1 MDFAGKDTQPMLR
14 ADNVVKRFGAGAVAR
29 DREVSALAGVSLEVY
44 SGTTLAVVGPSGS
57 GKSTLGFCLACL
69 ERVSSGKVWIA
80 GTEVSGL
87 DEREL
92 RAVRP
97 TVQLVFQDPASSLN
111 PRMSA
116 RELVMEPLKIQ
127 NWRGK
132 EEQSARARELLDRVG
147 IASAKEGRRSGEF
160 SGGQKQRIAIARALA
175 LEPKVVIL
183 DESLSALDCS
193 VQAKIANLLLE
204 LQAYLGLTYVFI
216 THDLAMAA
224 HLGDEIAVMNGGR
237 IVEKGSARGV
247 VDAPAHEVTQRLV
260 NASRSRT
267 AVARSPQLV

>member
-116 RELVMEPLKIQ
+116 RELVMEPLRIQ
-127 NWRGK
+127 KWRGQ
-132 EEQSARARELLDRVG
+132 EEQSARARALLDRVG
-147 IASAKEGRRSGEF
+147 IARAKEGHRPGEF

-175 LEPKVVIL
+175 LEPKVLIL

-237 IVEKGSARGV
+237 IVERGSARRV

>member
-1 MDFAGKDTQPMLR
+1 MEFAGKDTQPILR
-14 ADNVVKRFGAGAVAR
+14 ADSVVKRFGAAAVAR
-29 DREVSALAGVSLEVY
+29 DRVVTALAGVSLEVY

-80 GTEVSGL
+80 GTEVSRL

-92 RAVRP
+92 RTVRP

-147 IASAKEGRRSGEF
+147 IARAKEGHRSGEF

-193 VQAKIANLLLE
+193 VQAKIANLLME
-204 LQAYLGLTYVFI
+204 LQAHLGLTYVFI

-237 IVEKGSARGV
+237 IVERGSARRV

>member
-1 MDFAGKDTQPMLR
+1 MDFAGKDAQPILR

-29 DREVSALAGVSLEVY
+29 DRKVSALAGLSLEVY

-69 ERVSSGKVWIA
+69 ERVSSGRVWIA

-147 IASAKEGRRSGEF
+147 IARAKEGHRSGEF
-160 SGGQKQRIAIARALA
+160 SGGQRQRIAIARALA

-237 IVEKGSARGV
+237 IVERGSARSV

>member
-1 MDFAGKDTQPMLR
+1 MDFAGKDTQPILR

-87 DEREL
+87 DEQEL

-147 IASAKEGRRSGEF
+147 IARAKEGHRSGEF
-160 SGGQKQRIAIARALA
+160 SGGQRQRIAIARALA

-237 IVEKGSARGV
+237 IVERGSARSV

>member
-1 MDFAGKDTQPMLR
+1 MEFAGNDMQPILR
-14 ADNVVKRFGAGAVAR
+14 TDNVVKRYGGGAMAR
-29 DREVSALAGVSLEVY
+29 GREVCALDGISLEVY
-44 SGTTLAVVGPSGS
+44 SGTTLAVIGPSGS

-69 ERVSSGKVWIA
+69 ERVSSGKIWIN
-80 GTEVSGL
+80 GREITEL

-97 TVQLVFQDPASSLN
+97 SVQLVFQDPVSSLN

-116 RELVMEPLKIQ
+116 RELVMEPLKVQ
-127 NWRGK
+127 KWRGK

-147 IASAKEGRRSGEF
+147 IARAKEGHHSGEF
-160 SGGQKQRIAIARALA
+160 SGGQRQRIAIARALA
-175 LEPKVVIL
+175 LEPKVLIL

-193 VQAKIANLLLE
+193 VQAKVANLLME
-204 LQAYLGLTYVFI
+204 LQSYMGLTYVFI

-224 HLGDEIAVMNGGR
+224 HLGDEIAVMNSGR
-237 IVEKGSARGV
+237 IVERGSARSV
-247 VDAPAHEVTQRLV
+247 VDAPLHEVTQRLV
-260 NASRSRT
+260 NASRGST

>member
-1 MDFAGKDTQPMLR
+1 MEFAGKDAQPILR

-29 DREVSALAGVSLEVY
+29 DREVSALAGISLEVY

-87 DEREL
+87 GEREL

-132 EEQSARARELLDRVG
+132 EEQGARARELLDRVG
-147 IASAKEGRRSGEF
+147 IAKAKEGRRSGEF

-193 VQAKIANLLLE
+193 VQAKIANLLME
-204 LQAYLGLTYVFI
+204 LQSYLGLTYVFI

-237 IVEKGSARGV
+237 IVERGSARRV

>member
-1 MDFAGKDTQPMLR
+1 MEFPGQDTQPILR
-14 ADNVVKRFGAGAVAR
+14 TDKVVKRFAGAVVR
-29 DREVSALAGVSLEVY
+29 DREVSALAGISLEVY

-80 GTEVSGL
+80 GREVSGL

-97 TVQLVFQDPASSLN
+97 NVQLVFQDPASSLN

-116 RELVMEPLKIQ
+116 RELVMEPLRIQ
-127 NWRGK
+127 KWRGQ
-132 EEQSARARELLDRVG
+132 EEQSARARALLDRVG
-147 IASAKEGRRSGEF
+147 IARAKEGHRPGEF

-175 LEPKVVIL
+175 LEPKVLIL

-193 VQAKIANLLLE
+193 VQAKIANLLME

-224 HLGDEIAVMNGGR
+224 HLGDEIAVMHGGQ
-237 IVEKGSARGV
+237 IVERGSAKRV

-260 NASRSRT
+260 NAFRSST
-267 AVARSPQLV
+267 AVARLPQLV